1 MPSLDEQ
8 QVRSPAF
15 TLDLRGRDPAA
26 FVREVEDGAM
36 RIVGRYV
43 ARTEALQSWDICGS
57 NIRLNRV
64 FELNRLPYD
73 GYLGDDAVVAV
84 DRHGKKPVVVAEEG
98 PSQEATPA
106 TKKRKIGTAVGGL
119 GVSDR
124 FAVELMGTCAALR
137 GRMSSPELWES
148 SARML
153 KVTGGRWPRNVLIP
167 RPAGEDIFT
176 SHMARELKI
185 FPYGRNIAAV
195 VSAVMERDRQD
206 MARKRQAV
214 TKDGDPFRE
223 AKKARGG
230 GGAQSLPPLAAANH
244 RRPPSRPPPGL
255 ASLRRVRGLLLLAWA
270 SCPRPRPR
278 RSEGRR
284 RRGALTWQRRVLPTS
299 IQTSAWGITSLVS
312 FFRNAK
318 V

>member
-230 GGAQSLPPLAAANH
+230 GGGRKLCPPGPHQTTPAH
-244 RRPPSRPPPGL
+244 PPRPPP
-255 ASLRRVRGLLLLAWA
+255 
-270 SCPRPRPR
+270 PRPPPPPPP
-278 RSEGRR
+278 R
-284 RRGALTWQRRVLPTS
+284 RRGGRPPPRKVCRPWQQ
-299 IQTSAWGITSLVS
+299 QTTAGHQAD
-312 FFRNAK
+312 RPRA
-318 V
+318 